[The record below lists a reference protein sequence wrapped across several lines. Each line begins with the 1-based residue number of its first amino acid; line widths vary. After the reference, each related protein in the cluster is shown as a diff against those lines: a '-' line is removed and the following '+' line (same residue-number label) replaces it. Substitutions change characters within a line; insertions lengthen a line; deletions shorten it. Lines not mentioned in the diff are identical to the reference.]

1 MKFTSLRLRLHV
13 PFFFFL
19 MIVYSCQKI
28 NFERVDDPISQNEIV
43 NWVGQFQEKIMGMP
57 NPVWSSAQKAY
68 VHDMMIVRVP
78 LETGGGQLLFAKRK
92 FDKNLEVKFFR
103 KVENPNSGKKQ
114 FTGFYETIDLTNY
127 VYHKIDFVNGNIVN
141 QLTTKSINTDDVLPL
156 ETITLGGGNGWL
168 SAFWYC
174 FKRYIFAI
182 PKWVN
187 GGWECYGLGGSGS
200 GSENEVELPEG
211 EDGGGGGL
219 NQNIQI
225 LFPPILPF
233 PQPPSPWNPYDLNPI
248 SIGGGSFPSE
258 IIPNPNVLGNF
269 IDDPSV
275 FEDDPMQVTFD
286 FDQEPWPRISNVLST
301 ATFVGYDYRNCLTLA
316 KDQISKAGL
325 RDLGYASVFKV
336 YDSNGG
342 PYQDIAKYG
351 INYIITKL
359 QSGKPVIVGVDNRPG
374 TPNANNP
381 DGKTDHFVTIVGAGQ
396 DSQGIYLTFYDNASN
411 LIVKGTSVLNKLYY
425 DSKTGI
431 IKGKSAVPYANAYG
445 DYIITQIRKNQ

>member
-1 MKFTSLRLRLHV
+1 
-13 PFFFFL
+13 
-19 MIVYSCQKI
+19 
-28 NFERVDDPISQNEIV
+28 
-43 NWVGQFQEKIMGMP
+43 MP

-92 FDKNLEVKFFR
+92 FDKNLEIKFFR
-103 KVENPNSGKKQ
+103 KVENPNSGNRH

-211 EDGGGGGL
+211 EDGDGGGL

-248 SIGGGSFPSE
+248 SIGGGPFYNQNDQENYSLTLNRNPFNDDTGDEEYKFLEGKFDNLSYDSYNLVQFPTINP
-258 IIPNPNVLGNF
+258 IIP
-269 IDDPSV
+269 IRD
-275 FEDDPMQVTFD
+275 
-286 FDQEPWPRISNVLST
+286 
-301 ATFVGYDYRNCLTLA
+301 FVGWNTNLYPSNWDCMDYA
-316 KDQISKAGL
+316 KKQIEF
-325 RDLGYASVFKV
+325 LGYTLS
-336 YDSNGG
+336 
-342 PYQDIAKYG
+342 KYNAPGQTIQIYTEKDGTNFNLVKEG
-351 INYIITKL
+351 IGYLITALKNNI
-359 QSGKPVIVGVDNRPG
+359 PVIVGVDIKNG
-374 TPNANNP
+374 SSNP
-381 DGKTDHFVTIVGAGQ
+381 LTDNSTDHFIVIVGSGHENGK
-396 DSQGIYLTFYDNASN
+396 DYFLFYDNASGIPQYGASN
-411 LIVKGTSVLNKLYY
+411 LNRLYYNPINGRISGTS
-425 DSKTGI
+425 ST
-431 IKGKSAVPYANAYG
+431 PYASRAG
-445 DYIITQIRKNQ
+445 HHEYILTQIRKSKKI